1 MSEVTG
7 PKVKD
12 RTQQSDVVVL
22 AAALTGL
29 AMMGRAGRLDAL
41 GFSAEELLAR
51 LEARFGQTV

>member
-1 MSEVTG
+1 MNTEA
-7 PKVKD
+7 KVGFF
-12 RTQQSDVVVL
+12 VVL
-22 AAALTGL
+22 AAALAGL